1 MTTRSPTPRPD
12 DAFITSDPGPTGVPS
27 LYPQLL
33 MRPALPVKSFPE
45 APYESLAAP
54 QAGPAAIPEL
64 PLAPDEVLQAV
75 SDADPGHDTPL
86 GDVPPDGVLA
96 DDGLPYGDPLPG
108 LVQAA
113 VANRPVEDVVRLIT
127 LLEGS
132 PEHART
138 TADALRAV
146 GVDRSVEDLA
156 RLVTL
161 LTEAPRDTASA
172 DEAIRVAAER
182 RPLDDV
188 SRLMQLLHRT
198 SMGPY
203 CGQAAVRAVAV
214 SRPVEELAELI
225 GRLAADRAV
234 RETPLSGP
242 PSADP
247 SPTDLLNALPQS
259 GVPVSPVTVSAF
271 DAWAAATASQKARP
285 VEDQVA
291 EPRPVEDRVAEGR
304 PVEDRVAEA
313 RPAEHLVTEDRPAED
328 RHTEDRSAGDRPAA
342 DPPAKEGSAKEGSG
356 RSPSATERPA
366 MERTARNRPAEDRS
380 ATDRSAKQRPTMCRS
395 AEDGLMKARPAKD
408 RDQDGRKSAAR
419 LRGARGAALLVL
431 LCGAAH
437 APRRWAGLSTG
448 ILVASVVVT
457 VLWVLMALALPNR
470 AAAARLVAATAAFGV
485 TAALAAGELLGG
497 RFGLPEAPRLWDA
510 TLAPS
515 WLAVTAAGVAAL
527 AALAVLLGA
536 LRPGD
541 ARRGAAG

>member
-1 MTTRSPTPRPD
+1 
-12 DAFITSDPGPTGVPS
+12 
-27 LYPQLL
+27 
-33 MRPALPVKSFPE
+33 MRPAPPVKSFPE

-172 DEAIRVAAER
+172 DEAIRAAAER

-271 DAWAAATASQKARP
+271 DAWAAATAGQKAQPAEDRV
-285 VEDQVA
+285 VEA
-291 EPRPVEDRVAEGR
+291 RSVEDRVVEAR
-304 PVEDRVAEA
+304 SVED
-313 RPAEHLVTEDRPAED
+313 RPAEHRVAEDRPAED
-328 RHTEDRSAGDRPAA
+328 RPTEDRPAGDRPAA
-342 DPPAKEGSAKEGSG
+342 DPPAKEGSAQEGSG
-356 RSPSATERPA
+356 RSRSATERLA
-366 MERTARNRPAEDRS
+366 MERTARNR
-380 ATDRSAKQRPTMCRS
+380 SAKDGSAKERPTMGRS

-497 RFGLPEAPRLWDA
+497 RFGLPEAPHLWDA

-536 LRPGD
+536 LRPGN